1 MRSYPRN
8 SPEAAARIVA
18 LVLIAD
24 GHVCRSE
31 VELLERL
38 QVERE
43 LGLDHGGFARV
54 VHTLCEDLL
63 TTAYAGGSMM
73 ASIDEAT
80 LASLMAEVDSPVL
93 QHQVLRLADAAAA
106 ADRHLAEAEAQVM
119 AAACRRWG
127 IAERDAPRA
136 RQQALLQ
143 PA

>member
-1 MRSYPRN
+1 
-8 SPEAAARIVA
+8 
-18 LVLIAD
+18 
-24 GHVCRSE
+24 
-31 VELLERL
+31 
-38 QVERE
+38 
-43 LGLDHGGFARV
+43 
-54 VHTLCEDLL
+54 
-63 TTAYAGGSMM
+63 MM

-127 IAERDAPRA
+127 IADRDAPRA